1 MKKLCYLQRKTR
13 KRRRIVALSLCLFFI
28 IFIIVYIFCV
38 INPIVTEATWASIYS
53 LSTSAVSDAVYDV
66 INEQNLTYEDLVNI
80 EEDANGKISLISVN
94 TVVVNQL
101 ARRFYQVAQVYLD
114 QMGKNGIDIA
124 IGTFTG
130 LPFLVGIGPTLVT
143 LLLFKLA
150 LSFLPVSSLKRVISS
165 IL

>member
-80 EEDANGKISLISVN
+80 EEDANGNISLISVN
-94 TVVVNQL
+94 TV
-101 ARRFYQVAQVYLD
+101 
-114 QMGKNGIDIA
+114 
-124 IGTFTG
+124 
-130 LPFLVGIGPTLVT
+130 
-143 LLLFKLA
+143 
-150 LSFLPVSSLKRVISS
+150 
-165 IL
+165 